1 MTGTARIKAR
11 LRQWLGERRC
21 RKIAYAGWL
30 TSALGPQPNPSLR
43 SVDPRLGSRALLFG
57 YHAWRGEFRIPGR
70 MYVPIP
76 AIAKARAIRWHAR
89 RHGLRYFVETGTYLG
104 DTMAAVADQFERCWT
119 IELSTDLHERARR
132 RFAGTNIECLQGDS
146 STSLRNVVAA
156 LPGPALFWLDA
167 HASGG
172 ITADAG
178 HDPTIAELEAIFPTS
193 AGHVVLIDDA
203 SGQSIEV
210 VRRKAGA
217 GYACILKNDIL
228 RLVPGSLA
236 NE

>member
-1 MTGTARIKAR
+1 MNAVVWIKQR
-11 LRQWLGERRC
+11 MRQWLGERRC

-30 TSALGPQPNPSLR
+30 TSARGPQPNPSLR
-43 SVDPRLGSRALLFG
+43 SVDPRLGSRVLLFA
-57 YHAWRGEFRIPGR
+57 YHAWRGELRIPGR

-76 AIAKARAIRWHAR
+76 PIAKVRAIRRYAR

-104 DTMAAVADQFERCWT
+104 DTTAAVADLFDRCWT
-119 IELSTDLHERARR
+119 IELSNDLYERARQK
-132 RFAGTNIECLQGDS
+132 FAGTSIECLQGDS
-146 STSLRNVVAA
+146 GAMLRKVVGD

-178 HDPTIAELEAIFPTS
+178 YDPIFAELDAIFPTA

-203 SGQSIEV
+203 GSHPLDV
-210 VRRKAGA
+210 VRRKAGD
-217 GYACILKNDIL
+217 GYRCVLKSDII
-228 RLVPGSLA
+228 RVTPGSLA
-236 NE
+236 E